1 MIKKIVIMILGVFA
15 VGMSLSG
22 QQAEASRIDEG
33 KFYYNLPNM
42 ESSTT
47 DTLNGKTPDTDIGK
61 LITND
66 AVRNDDGLLTKLM
79 IVFKLDTD
87 EYKGPQKAFY
97 YLRKLINYALSFV
110 SVIAF
115 GLLLYAFYMML
126 IGDGEK

>member
-1 MIKKIVIMILGVFA
+1 MIKKIMIMMLGVFA
-15 VGMSLSG
+15 IGMSLSG

-61 LITND
+61 LITDD

-79 IVFKLDTD
+79 VVFKLDTD

-97 YLRKLINYALSFV
+97 YQLFIELCKYDCLWAFALCF
-110 SVIAF
+110 
-115 GLLLYAFYMML
+115 LY
-126 IGDGEK
+126 DVDW